1 MTDKRKKFE
10 RLLLSSVSNLA
21 MSFADSYIEKNVERR
36 ASAGLKATVIRRQL
50 GECCE
55 WCRNLA
61 GIYTADKLPADI
73 YKRHANCRCMVTYKT
88 EKVYTDAWSKKQFAT
103 EKEARLEREKEIK
116 AEAAKRESEQKEL
129 RLEMDRKVRASRSKE
144 SIERQRQEMLEKE
157 KKLREKN
164 TIDMLLMKASYQDGD
179 KAESFTSRG
188 IELPDYIKS
197 YLDNLKEENQYIKGA
212 AGSFTHEDIR
222 ILSIEEDVEFAI
234 FTIKEESYLIRGN
247 KKGVSIP
254 EEISKEIISNK
265 GTIDAHSHPY
275 MRDIVPSPDDL
286 NVLDTLYWQETSDI
300 ISESGMIGTYNKF
313 GITRVKR

>member
-1 MTDKRKKFE
+1 MSKKREKFE

-50 GECCE
+50 GKCCE
-55 WCRNLA
+55 WCQNLA

-129 RLEMDRKVRASRSKE
+129 RLELDRKVRASRSKE
-144 SIERQRQEMLEKE
+144 SIERQRREMMEKE
-157 KKLREKN
+157 KKLQDKN
-164 TIDMLLMKASYQDGD
+164 TIDMLLIKTAYQDGD

-188 IELPDYIKS
+188 IELPDYIKT
-197 YLDNLKEENQYIKGA
+197 YIDNLKEENQYIKGA

-247 KKGVSIP
+247 KKGICIP
-254 EEISKEIISNK
+254 EEISKEIISSK
-265 GTIDAHSHPY
+265 GTIDVHSHPY
-275 MRDIVPSPDDL
+275 VNDVIPSRDDL
-286 NVLDTLYWQETSDI
+286 NILKILYWQKTSDI
-300 ISESGMIGTYNKF
+300 ISENGRIIVYNKD
-313 GITRVKR
+313 GIVYEKK